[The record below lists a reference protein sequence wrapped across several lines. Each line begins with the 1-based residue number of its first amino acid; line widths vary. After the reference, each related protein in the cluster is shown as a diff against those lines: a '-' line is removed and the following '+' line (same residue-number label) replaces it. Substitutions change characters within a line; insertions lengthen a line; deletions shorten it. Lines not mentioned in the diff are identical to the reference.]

1 MAGRFIH
8 LHTHSHY
15 TFLQALPKLDELV
28 EKAKA
33 EGMDA
38 VALTD
43 GGTMHGAIEFYKEA
57 TKAGIKPILGVDAYL
72 APRSR
77 HEKDHA
83 LDAKRSRIVLLA
95 ENNEGYQ
102 NLLYLVTKSWTEGFF
117 ERPRMDKEL
126 LKERG
131 QHLIA
136 ILPSFASDIS
146 QHLRANDTDG
156 AKAALAEFKNIFG
169 ADNVFLEITH
179 HPKVEGHEA
188 LMAQVV
194 ALGRETGTPLVA
206 QHDVYYLAPEDREA
220 TEVMRRIQQG
230 GHGRNEDEDF
240 SFISEAKALEL
251 FKDLP
256 EAIENSRK
264 IADRCT
270 VEFKLGQWTFPAVPV
285 SPGFKSHEDEL
296 RAKAYAGLATRGME
310 KTQEVVDRIE
320 YELGII
326 ISKGFAVYYLVVAD
340 LLTYAKSAGILTTTR
355 GSAAGSLVGY
365 LTGITNVNPLFYK
378 LPFERFLNPERPKA
392 PDIDMDMADNRRDD
406 MIAYAKRKYGDDH
419 VAQIGTFGTMM
430 ARAAVR
436 DVARALGHSY
446 GTGDRIAKLIPIGSQ
461 GFHMTIDKAL
471 EIEPDLKAIYDE
483 DDDAREIIDV
493 AKRIEGCVRHVGVH
507 AAGVVVAPTP
517 LIEWSPIQP
526 DPKGTGKLITQ
537 YDMYSITD
545 EYGGVGLLK
554 FDFLG
559 IKNLAILA
567 DAVAR
572 VKATRG
578 IAVDIENIPLDDAAT
593 FAMLSKGDTYGTFQL
608 GGSGMTRWLKELK
621 PSTIHDI
628 NAMVA
633 LYRPGP
639 METIPSYI
647 ARKHNPRMV
656 NYIDPRMKEYLEF
669 SHGLLVYQDDVL
681 LTAIKLAGYSWLEA
695 DVLRKAMGK
704 KVPEIMQAEKDKL
717 LKGFAEV
724 GGLSQ
729 DKAQQLW
736 ELIEPF
742 AAYGFNKCLAGD
754 TRVVDG
760 ETGVP
765 ERIDE
770 LMARARDPKVC
781 ALDREGRVR
790 VAQAVQVRENGVK
803 EVFRLVTRSGR
814 VIRATANHPLLAF
827 SGWTRLD
834 QLAAGDRIAAPRVLP
849 EPERPVPLAPHEAAA
864 LGYLIAEGNLCHPSG
879 AYYYAKAEDEIEDFM
894 RHASRFPNARITL
907 DRSKSVASVYVGRAD
922 VHEPNGL
929 FEWLRS
935 LGLLGKKATEKAL
948 PARVFATDNASAAL
962 VLGKMWQGDGCVSR
976 SNAQTYYATSSRAL
990 ADDVQLLLTR
1000 LGIVSTI
1007 HAKSFAYRGG
1017 HKTGFTVVVTGHE
1030 NLARFAETAGT
1041 HLLPGKRAV
1050 LLNTV
1055 ADAALRTNAR
1065 GRGTPD
1071 TVPAA
1076 VYPLIREAVAVS
1088 GFSVHECAVKCGISE
1103 RVFGFDARKRGYT
1116 RETLDSIGEALHA
1129 PEILM
1134 HARAD
1139 IFWDEIV
1146 SITSD
1151 GTEMTYD
1158 LSVPEHENFVANNLI
1173 VHNSHAASYGK
1184 VAYQTSYMKANY
1196 PVEYMA
1202 ALLTADAGD
1211 TEEIARLV
1219 AEATRMKIPVL
1230 PPDVNESGT
1239 DFTVVVLEQDDQ
1251 PTDVSRA
1258 EALRRS
1264 GGDEQE
1270 EIRQQ
1275 ANIPYS
1281 ANDTPPAGRM
1291 SAIRFGLS
1299 SIKNFGEGI
1308 SKAILDEREAHGQY
1322 ASLADFLSRVG
1333 SKNLNRKSLESLIK
1347 CGALDSF
1354 GRRGTLF
1361 ESIDRLLD
1369 YHRETTAEAP
1379 QDSLFGAALAAPEL
1393 ALPEGN
1399 HVSLKDKL
1407 DWEKELLGIYVSGH
1421 PLDAH
1426 QDLLSQYKLRIKLI
1440 AEDPKPGFPVKLAV
1454 LVAEVRTF
1462 LTKSGEKMAFV
1473 KLEDKTGGIEA
1484 VIFPKLFKVHGA
1496 AVTPGSCMLVKGSV
1510 SNRNG
1515 ELSIAIDDL
1524 KPL

>member
-1 MAGRFIH
+1 MPQGNNSPAARGVKRPLGAHAFRECSGILGSMASKFIH

-28 EKAKA
+28 EKAKV

-77 HEKDHA
+77 HEKDYA
-83 LDAKRSRIVLLA
+83 LDAKRSRLVLLA
-95 ENNEGYQ
+95 ENNGGYQ

-146 QHLRANDTDG
+146 QHLRANDPDG

-179 HPKVEGHEA
+179 HPKVEGHEK

-194 ALGRETGTPLVA
+194 ALGKETGTPLLA

-256 EAIENSRK
+256 EAVENSRK

-270 VEFKLGQWTFPAVPV
+270 VEFELGKWTFPAVPV

-296 RAKAYAGLATRGME
+296 RAKAYAGLETRGME

-461 GFHMTIDKAL
+461 GFPMTIDKAL
-471 EIEPDLKAIYDE
+471 ELEPDLKAIYDE

-578 IAVDIENIPLDDAAT
+578 IEVDIENIPLDDAAT

-717 LKGFAEV
+717 LKGFVEV

-742 AAYGFNKCLAGD
+742 AAYGFNKA
-754 TRVVDG
+754 
-760 ETGVP
+760 
-765 ERIDE
+765 
-770 LMARARDPKVC
+770 
-781 ALDREGRVR
+781 
-790 VAQAVQVRENGVK
+790 
-803 EVFRLVTRSGR
+803 
-814 VIRATANHPLLAF
+814 
-827 SGWTRLD
+827 
-834 QLAAGDRIAAPRVLP
+834 
-849 EPERPVPLAPHEAAA
+849 
-864 LGYLIAEGNLCHPSG
+864 
-879 AYYYAKAEDEIEDFM
+879 
-894 RHASRFPNARITL
+894 
-907 DRSKSVASVYVGRAD
+907 
-922 VHEPNGL
+922 
-929 FEWLRS
+929 
-935 LGLLGKKATEKAL
+935 
-948 PARVFATDNASAAL
+948 
-962 VLGKMWQGDGCVSR
+962 
-976 SNAQTYYATSSRAL
+976 
-990 ADDVQLLLTR
+990 
-1000 LGIVSTI
+1000 
-1007 HAKSFAYRGG
+1007 
-1017 HKTGFTVVVTGHE
+1017 
-1030 NLARFAETAGT
+1030 
-1041 HLLPGKRAV
+1041 
-1050 LLNTV
+1050 
-1055 ADAALRTNAR
+1055 
-1065 GRGTPD
+1065 
-1071 TVPAA
+1071 
-1076 VYPLIREAVAVS
+1076 
-1088 GFSVHECAVKCGISE
+1088 
-1103 RVFGFDARKRGYT
+1103 
-1116 RETLDSIGEALHA
+1116 
-1129 PEILM
+1129 
-1134 HARAD
+1134 
-1139 IFWDEIV
+1139 
-1146 SITSD
+1146 
-1151 GTEMTYD
+1151 
-1158 LSVPEHENFVANNLI
+1158 
-1173 VHNSHAASYGK
+1173 HAASYGK

-1239 DFTVVVLEQDDQ
+1239 DFTVVTLEQNDQ
-1251 PTDVSRA
+1251 PADVSRA

-1275 ANIPYS
+1275 VNIPYS

-1308 SKAILDEREAHGQY
+1308 SKAILDEREAHGPY
-1322 ASLADFLSRVG
+1322 RSLADFLSRVG

-1354 GRRGTLF
+1354 ERRGTLL

-1379 QDSLFGAALAAPEL
+1379 QDSLFGAALAAPAL

-1399 HVSLKDKL
+1399 HVSLKDKR

-1426 QDLLSQYKLRIKLI
+1426 QDLLSQYKLRIQLVT
-1440 AEDPKPGFPVKLAV
+1440 EDPKPGFPVKLAV

-1496 AVTPGSCMLVKGSV
+1496 AVTPGSCMLVKGSL